1 MSDTKQVSDE
11 VRAEACRMCSYAS
24 GFPGQAISAD
34 LVEAWASGG
43 RGGVQNQEAFRFLN
57 RSKAW
62 TKSKDGL
69 RYTLTAVGQA
79 FAEFHRMG
87 PA

>member
-11 VRAEACRMCSYAS
+11 VRAEACRMCCYAT
-24 GFPGQAISAD
+24 GFPGNAIPAD
-34 LVEAWASGG
+34 LVEVWASGG
-43 RGGVQNQEAFRFLN
+43 RTATDNQEALAYLN
-57 RSKAW
+57 RKQAW
-62 TKSKDGL
+62 ILSRDGL